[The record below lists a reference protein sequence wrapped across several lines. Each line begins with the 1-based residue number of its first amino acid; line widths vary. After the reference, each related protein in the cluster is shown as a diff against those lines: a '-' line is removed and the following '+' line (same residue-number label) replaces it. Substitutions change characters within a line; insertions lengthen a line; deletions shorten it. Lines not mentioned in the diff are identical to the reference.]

1 MKEYIY
7 QLKINGY
14 TFPAVALWNS
24 LGFYC
29 GYLGI
34 DETNGLHV
42 SEEDR
47 PDNGP
52 RSSVRSGHGY
62 IDINVHG
69 GVTFSGYFSILDKA
83 YHGCLGHFVEPVCNS
98 HEEIKVSSMLV
109 SDHREFAED
118 ACQSFTW
125 LGFDCGHHNDRTS
138 MNPDGK
144 ERNIDFVLN
153 NIKILAKEAAGS
165 SHEIFQR
172 HTHLMKITEQEH
184 NMMMA
189 LAVTGECWAEK
200 YIRDLK
206 VSN

>member
-62 IDINVHG
+62 VDINVHG
-69 GVTFSGYFSILDKA
+69 GVTFSGYFSILDKLEFIVRLCDIVANVAVCMFVFYSA
-83 YHGCLGHFVEPVCNS
+83 YAIVATDILMFSMLANANTQDSNVEPVV
-98 HEEIKVSSMLV
+98 ITSS
-109 SDHREFAED
+109 
-118 ACQSFTW
+118 T
-125 LGFDCGHHNDRTS
+125 
-138 MNPDGK
+138 
-144 ERNIDFVLN
+144 N
-153 NIKILAKEAAGS
+153 N
-165 SHEIFQR
+165 
-172 HTHLMKITEQEH
+172 T
-184 NMMMA
+184 
-189 LAVTGECWAEK
+189 C
-200 YIRDLK
+200 
-206 VSN
+206 